1 MTKKTTP
8 QKPLV
13 HFVAP
18 YLLNPVHRISVTLI
32 GVGGNGCQMLSSLA
46 RIDHALRA
54 LGHPGLKVTAYD
66 GDTVTEPNIGRQ
78 LFSESELGLNKA
90 QAFITRINRFFGL
103 DWEARPEMFKKG
115 VLRENIIISCVD
127 GVKTRLD
134 IAAAFQKCRRDK
146 NSEEYKTYYWL
157 DLGNG
162 QRIGQAVLGS
172 AVISQPKSDKYQTC
186 NCLPLVTE
194 EFDLAS
200 VNDEDSGPSCSMAEA
215 LNKQDLFINSV
226 LVQMA
231 GSLLWSLLRDCIID
245 TRGFFVNLE
254 SFKTTGMP
262 IRNLTAKE
270 RKMFENV

>member
-32 GVGGNGCQMLSSLA
+32 GVGGNGCQMLSALA

-103 DWEARPEMFKKG
+103 DWEARPEMYKSG
-115 VLRENIIISCVD
+115 ALRGNIIISCVD

-146 NSEEYKTYYWL
+146 HSEEYKTFYWL

-172 AVISQPKSDKYQTC
+172 SVISQPKSDKYRTC
-186 NCLPLVTE
+186 CCLPLVTE
-194 EFDLAS
+194 EFDLSS
-200 VNDEDSGPSCSMAEA
+200 VNEEDSGPSCSMAEA

-245 TRGFFVNLE
+245 TRGFYVNLE

-262 IRNLTAKE
+262 VRNLTAKE